1 MIMRAIYCVLSVA
14 VALAL
19 AWSLSAQDSEK
30 KPAAPA
36 ESPLK
41 TVEQKVGYAI
51 GQNISASLKRQ
62 NLDVDIA
69 ALARGIADGMAG
81 RESLLSDKE
90 RDDAFAAM
98 EQKQALRTE
107 EKSRLNLEAGRKFLA
122 TNGKKK
128 GIKTTESGLQYE
140 VLRAGKGA
148 TPKPTDTVET
158 HYKGRLLDGAVFD
171 GSYEGDEPTKDDDTV
186 SFGVTQ
192 VIKGWTEAL
201 QLMRVGD
208 KLRLYIPS
216 ELAYGERGTGKDIG
230 PNSVLV
236 FDIELIGIK

>member
-1 MIMRAIYCVLSVA
+1 MRAIYCVLSVA
-14 VALAL
+14 VVFALG
-19 AWSLSAQDSEK
+19 WTLSAQDTEK

-98 EQKQALRTE
+98 EQKKLL
-107 EKSRLNLEAGRKFLA
+107 KNLEEGRKFLA
-122 TNGKKK
+122 ANGKKK

-158 HYKGRLLDGAVFD
+158 HYKGRLLDGTVFD

-186 SFGVTQ
+186 SFGVTR

-201 QLMRVGD
+201 QLMKVGD

-216 ELAYGERGTGKDIG
+216 ELAYGERGAGKDIG

-236 FDIELIGIK
+236 FDIELLGIQ

>member
-1 MIMRAIYCVLSVA
+1 MRAIYCVLSVT
-14 VALAL
+14 VVFALG
-19 AWSLSAQDSEK
+19 WTLSAQDTEK
-30 KPAAPA
+30 KPTAPV

-41 TVEQKVGYAI
+41 TLEQKVGYAI

-98 EQKQALRTE
+98 EQKKLR
-107 EKSRLNLEAGRKFLA
+107 KNLEEGRKFLA
-122 TNGKKK
+122 ANGKKK

-158 HYKGRLLDGAVFD
+158 HYKGRLLDGTVFD

-186 SFGVTQ
+186 SFGVTR

-201 QLMRVGD
+201 QLMKVGD

-216 ELAYGERGTGKDIG
+216 ELAYGERGSGKDIG

-236 FDIELIGIK
+236 FDIELLGIQ